1 MLVNQAAYLFTKG
14 YGFVGARGVI
24 NVWNPRVNSPDEYTT
39 AQIWIKNGPNDGFES
54 IEAGWMVGSL
64 NKTLTL
70 FSNRYVKC
78 IVLVTIFFSQDLVI
92 SFPLFLGQPKVI

>member
-1 MLVNQAAYLFTKG
+1 M
-14 YGFVGARGVI
+14 GARGVI

>member
-24 NVWNPRVNSPDEYTT
+24 NVWNPRVDSPDEYTT

-64 NKTLTL
+64 NKTLTP
-70 FSNRYVKC
+70 FSSTYLMHM
-78 IVLVTIFFSQDLVI
+78 VLITFF
-92 SFPLFLGQPKVI
+92 